1 MPRGKVKRII
11 DGDTLELSGGER
23 VRIVSVFKAAE
34 LSARGGQAAK
44 RRLQDVAPPG
54 TEIGLSKPVAY
65 SYGRSVRGVTVERR
79 PVVELVT
86 RKDTSHRNGK

>member
-23 VRIVSVFKAAE
+23 VRIAGIKAAE
-34 LSARGGQAAK
+34 LSARGGQTAK
-44 RRLQDVAPPG
+44 RRLQGVAPPG
-54 TEIGLSKPVAY
+54 TEIGLSKPVAF
-65 SYGRSVRGVTVERR
+65 SYGRSVRGVTVEGR

-86 RKDTSHRNGK
+86 RDNGSRGNGK